1 MDIRTKILIF
11 FLIAGFIA
19 LIVFF
24 VYSSINNT
32 DPHYG
37 IWKEYENENEN
48 EDEDENEKL
57 NDGSFSS
64 VS

>member
-1 MDIRTKILIF
+1 MDTWKKILIF

-24 VYSSINNT
+24 VYSSINDT

-37 IWKEYENENEN
+37 IWKEQQN
-48 EDEDENEKL
+48 ENEKL